1 MGTFSKLRLSY
12 RIYLQQALILV
23 ALIGLAIYSV
33 SRVTYVDNE
42 MGIIGKDIVPMCQ
55 NAATAVQSRLLEDQE
70 LSKIEQIGPAVATSD
85 SARATF
91 HSEVD
96 KLDSYKAAAD
106 KSLKAADEADKDAT
120 IAYTGTEDEEIV
132 KDYGVKLSA
141 LNERQAR
148 FDKDVDQLIHF
159 YDDGKVN
166 PAQEYASRLAAD
178 QADDNKAGDDLL
190 GLMDDAIKVPVENT
204 LLATTTLREVLLW
217 LGIIVVVTG
226 ILMLV
231 LTGATLRSLR
241 QSIAKIG
248 NSVQQTASAST
259 QSSNAI
265 SLVADGAK
273 QQSQA
278 IAQAVTAV
286 NQSVSVLS
294 HVSKNAE
301 GATKLTKEAAST
313 VSDGRKQMEDM
324 VAVVN
329 RIADNSARINKITDV
344 INNIANQTN
353 MLSLNAAIE
362 AARAGEHGKGFAV
375 VADQVRK
382 LAESSRSSVQEIV
395 ELIAQA
401 TNDAKAA
408 VAAAGRVNEEM
419 GKIADSADNTEKMM
433 QSIATSMEQQVA
445 TTEEL
450 QHNMDTLKGI
460 GESNTSAAEEITQ
473 TVLELSRTADE
484 TNVEVSKFNI

>member
-1 MGTFSKLRLSY
+1 MGIFSKLRLSY
-12 RIYLQQALILV
+12 RIYMQQALILIG
-23 ALIGLAIYSV
+23 LIGLAFYSV
-33 SRVTYVDNE
+33 NRVTYVDNE
-42 MGIIGKDIVPMCQ
+42 MGTIEKDIVPMCQ
-55 NAATAVQSRLLEDQE
+55 NAATAVQSRLLQDQV
-70 LSKIEQIGPAVATSD
+70 LNKIEQLGPVVASNE
-85 SARATF
+85 SARAAF
-91 HSEVD
+91 HADVET
-96 KLDSYKAAAD
+96 LDTYKEAAD
-106 KSLKAADEADKDAT
+106 KSLKAADAADKDAIT
-120 IAYTGTEDEEIV
+120 SYTGTEDEATV
-132 KDYGVKLSA
+132 KDYGDKLA
-141 LNERQAR
+141 TLAQRQVR
-148 FDKDVDQLIHF
+148 YDKDVDQLIHF
-159 YDDGKVN
+159 YDDGKVA
-166 PAQEYASRLAAD
+166 PAQEYASRIATD

-190 GLMDDAIKVPVENT
+190 SLMDDAIKVPVDNT
-204 LLATTTLREVLLW
+204 LLATTSLREVLLW
-217 LGIIVVVTG
+217 LGVIVVTVG
-226 ILMLV
+226 VLMLI
-231 LTGATLRSLR
+231 LTGATLSSLR
-241 QSIAKIG
+241 KSIAKIG

-301 GATKLTKEAAST
+301 GATALTKEAAST
-313 VSDGRKQMEDM
+313 VSDGRKQMADM

-329 RIADNSARINKITDV
+329 RIAENSARINKITEV

-408 VAAAGRVNEEM
+408 VTAASRVNEEM